1 MTSNNQSL
9 TLNPALRAPRETAE
23 PYLGFAN
30 LTTDKT
36 LMETNPEIEGIESE
50 VEGRSFSL
58 FRYSESAG
66 EEPAKIRIFV
76 LDAQPLLRQ
85 GISTYL
91 NSQPDMV
98 VCGEA
103 GSVPDAQRK
112 IAECQPQFV
121 VTALRLGAGDSLKLI
136 KELKTQNPRLCVLVY
151 SAFEENIFAERAI
164 RAGANGYV
172 MKQAASEK
180 LAAAV
185 REIMKGGIYVSRELA
200 LSAFRKSLQRNR
212 KNNHMLRSGNCLG
225 ELSNR
230 EMHIFQ
236 LLGSGL
242 GTKQI
247 AASLDLSVKT
257 IESHRENIKHKLRL
271 RSSGEVRERATKWV
285 EQSLSG
291 EDNICPTRSP
301 TKAAVGRGG

>member
-1 MTSNNQSL
+1 
-9 TLNPALRAPRETAE
+9 
-23 PYLGFAN
+23 
-30 LTTDKT
+30 
-36 LMETNPEIEGIESE
+36 METNPKIVGTESE
-50 VEGRSFSL
+50 LEGRSLSL
-58 FRYSESAG
+58 FPYSESVG
-66 EEPAKIRIFV
+66 EEPAKVRIFV

-91 NSQPDMV
+91 NSQPDMM

-103 GSVPDAQRK
+103 GSVADARRT

-136 KELKTQNPRLCVLVY
+136 KELKNQNPGLCVLVY

-164 RAGANGYV
+164 RAGASGYV

-180 LAAAV
+180 LATAV

-200 LSAFRKSLQRNR
+200 LSAFRKSLQRHR
-212 KNNHMLRSGNCLG
+212 KDNHTLRSGNCLE

-242 GTKQI
+242 DTKQI

-285 EQSLSG
+285 EQNLSR
-291 EDNICPTRSP
+291 EDHIFRRGGSP
-301 TKAAVGRGG
+301 TEVLSVAPVTTET

>member
-1 MTSNNQSL
+1 
-9 TLNPALRAPRETAE
+9 
-23 PYLGFAN
+23 
-30 LTTDKT
+30 
-36 LMETNPEIEGIESE
+36 METNPEIGGTESE
-50 VEGRSFSL
+50 VEGRSLSR
-58 FRYSESAG
+58 FRYSERAG

-76 LDAQPLLRQ
+76 LDEQPLLRQ
-85 GISTYL
+85 GISAYL
-91 NSQPDMV
+91 NSQPDMM

-103 GSVPDAQRK
+103 DSVSDARRK

-136 KELKTQNPRLCVLVY
+136 KELKTQNPGLYILVY
-151 SAFEENIFAERAI
+151 SAFDESVFAERAM
-164 RAGANGYV
+164 RAGASGYV

-180 LAAAV
+180 LAIAV

-200 LSAFRKSLQRNR
+200 LGAFRKALQRHR
-212 KNNHMLRSGNCLG
+212 KHDHALRSGNCLE

-242 GTKQI
+242 GTRQI
-247 AASLDLSVKT
+247 AASLNLSVKT

-271 RSSGEVRERATKWV
+271 RSSDEVRERATKWV

-291 EDNICPTRSP
+291 EEHIFRR
-301 TKAAVGRGG
+301 VGRRPKLLSVVPVTTET

>member
-1 MTSNNQSL
+1 MQT
-9 TLNPALRAPRETAE
+9 
-23 PYLGFAN
+23 N
-30 LTTDKT
+30 L
-36 LMETNPEIEGIESE
+36 EIGIGSE
-50 VEGRSFSL
+50 VEGRSPSL
-58 FRYSESAG
+58 LRYSESVN

-76 LDAQPLLRQ
+76 LDGQPLLRQ
-85 GISTYL
+85 GISVYL
-91 NSQPDMV
+91 NSQPDMT

-103 GSVPDAQRK
+103 GSVPEARRK

-136 KELKTQNPRLCVLVY
+136 KELKTENPGLCVLVY

-164 RAGANGYV
+164 RAGASGYV
-172 MKQAASEK
+172 MKQAPSEK
-180 LAAAV
+180 LATAV
-185 REIMKGGIYVSRELA
+185 REIMTGGIYVSRELA
-200 LSAFRKSLQRNR
+200 LSAFRKSLQRHR
-212 KNNHMLRSGNCLG
+212 KDNHTLRSGTCLE

-230 EMHIFQ
+230 EMHIFR

-271 RSSGEVRERATKWV
+271 RSSGEVRERAAKWV
-285 EQSLSG
+285 EQSMSS
-291 EDNICPTRSP
+291 EDHIF
-301 TKAAVGRGG
+301 GRGGSSNKAAIGRAISDGT

>member
-1 MTSNNQSL
+1 
-9 TLNPALRAPRETAE
+9 
-23 PYLGFAN
+23 
-30 LTTDKT
+30 
-36 LMETNPEIEGIESE
+36 METNLGTWDRGSEAEGQRLSP
-50 VEGRSFSL
+50 
-58 FRYSESAG
+58 FRYGESVADQ
-66 EEPAKIRIFV
+66 PAKIRIV
-76 LDAQPLLRQ
+76 VVDEQPLLRQ
-85 GISTYL
+85 GISAYL
-91 NSQPDMV
+91 NSQPDMM

-103 GSVPDAQRK
+103 GSVADARRT

-136 KELKTQNPRLCVLVY
+136 KELKTQNPGLYVLVY
-151 SAFEENIFAERAI
+151 SAFEESVFAERAM
-164 RAGANGYV
+164 RAGASGYV

-180 LAAAV
+180 LAIAV
-185 REIMKGGIYVSRELA
+185 REIMKGSIYVSRELA
-200 LSAFRKSLQRNR
+200 LGAFRKSLQRHR
-212 KNNHMLRSGNCLG
+212 KDNHTLRSGSCLE

-285 EQSLSG
+285 EQSLSREEHIFRRG
-291 EDNICPTRSP
+291 GSP
-301 TKAAVGRGG
+301 TKAVVGHAS